1 MSVLQVKYA
10 ELLSLSVTQLFYQ
23 NKVCKK
29 YQAQPILDFQLMPT
43 QETMI
48 LLRRLDWVYKPTDTA
63 GGFVVMARVSGDNG
77 SGNELLRFIPKK
89 GEKLTFVMT
98 LKNYDVINFND
109 LPIQQS
115 SDELYY
121 FTNQVSDNAASRT
134 SLHITHDATGVN
146 SNDLVKFSASAYSF
160 HNASPISAG
169 AAVVKHVLTGT
180 TVAAKSLANQNG
192 QADVAFDLSLL
203 PSGKCQ
209 LLISNAVADEFY
221 YLGNSFIQPVFGVI
235 EISLSDAL
243 DANYRAIEPDG
254 SITPDR
260 PQYNILFTNRK
271 TFWRYN
277 ILLQPN
283 SPLVQEM
290 NKLSPAD
297 KNDFLSKLN
306 VVTNDTNISFVPV
319 SVNDKQL
326 VFVSAQ
332 ALPLQ
337 EAYLS
342 GTSSTQATLTM
353 TLKKYI
359 GNNAKEAN
367 VKTNLSFPSTGT
379 IDATNLPNIYSNI
392 FLTI

>member
-43 QETMI
+43 QETLT
-48 LLRRLDWVYKPTDTA
+48 LLRRLDWVYKPTDTD
-63 GGFVVMARVSGDNG
+63 GGFIIMARVSGDNG
-77 SGNELLRFIPKK
+77 SGNELLRFNPRK
-89 GEKLTFVMT
+89 GEKLTFGIA

-109 LPIQQS
+109 LPVQQS

-121 FTNQVSDNAASRT
+121 FTNQINDNAAARS
-134 SLHITHDATGVN
+134 SLHMTHDAGGVN
-146 SNDLVKFSASAYSF
+146 SNDLVRFATSAYSF
-160 HNASPISAG
+160 HNASSISAG
-169 AAVVKHVLTGT
+169 TAVVKHVLTGT
-180 TVAAKSLANQNG
+180 VVAAKSLANQNG
-192 QADVAFDLSLL
+192 QADLAFDLSLL

-221 YLGNSFIQPVFGVI
+221 YLGNAFIQPVFGVV
-235 EISLSDAL
+235 EINLSDAL
-243 DANYRAIEPDG
+243 GANYRVVESDG
-254 SITPDR
+254 SITPAR
-260 PQYNILFTNRK
+260 PQYNILFTNRR
-271 TFWRYN
+271 TIWRYN

-290 NKLSPAD
+290 NKLNPAD

-306 VVTNDTNISFVPV
+306 VVTNDTNISFMPV
-319 SVNDKQL
+319 TVSDSQL

-337 EAYLS
+337 EAYMS
-342 GTSSTQATLTM
+342 GTSSTPATLTV

-359 GNNAKEAN
+359 GNNAKEAA